1 MTDKEM
7 LPLKSVRKLNSLI
20 LHNELLAKNKI
31 LQQKIIDWA
40 EDMLE
45 EARTEW
51 SDIHNS
57 AIDAIIT
64 CERKKEAIK
73 RGKAR
78 DKKYAPFR
86 AYFKELQQKRF
97 VRYYEQEKI
106 MTANSFVRWFLENIP
121 EDIEI
126 PYSKSNLKSKLIQ
139 LAQANNREL
148 KKAFVSKS

>member
-1 MTDKEM
+1 M
-7 LPLKSVRKLNSLI
+7 
-20 LHNELLAKNKI
+20 HNEALASNKK
-31 LQQKIIDWA
+31 LQQEIIAWA
-40 EDMLE
+40 EGLLE

-51 SDIHNS
+51 SSVHNS
-57 AIDAIIT
+57 LIGAIVT

-73 RGKAR
+73 RGQAR

-97 VRYYEQEKI
+97 VIYYEQEKI

-148 KKAFVSKS
+148 KKSFC

>member
-1 MTDKEM
+1 MIDKETM
-7 LPLKSVRKLNSLI
+7 PLKSARKLNMLFM
-20 LHNELLAKNKI
+20 HNEFLAKNKI

-64 CERKKEAIK
+64 CERKNEALK
-73 RGKAR
+73 RGLAR

-86 AYFKELQQKRF
+86 AYFKKLQQKHF
-97 VRYYEQEKI
+97 LVHMKMGKK
-106 MTANSFVRWFLENIP
+106 MTANSFVSWFLENIP
-121 EDIEI
+121 YGIII
-126 PYSKSNLKSKLIQ
+126 PYKESNQYHKLIK
-139 LAQANNREL
+139 LAEENNREFR
-148 KKAFVSKS
+148 KNHP

>member
-1 MTDKEM
+1 MTDKEII
-7 LPLKSVRKLNSLI
+7 PLSSARKLDI
-20 LHNELLAKNKI
+20 LFMHNEVLARDKK
-31 LQQKIIDWA
+31 LQQEIIAWA
-40 EDMLE
+40 EGMLE

-51 SDIHNS
+51 SNMRASILDS
-57 AIDAIIT
+57 IIT
-64 CERKKEAIK
+64 CEHKKEAIK
-73 RGKAR
+73 RGQAR

-97 VRYYEQEKI
+97 VIYYEQEKI

-139 LAQANNREL
+139 LAQANNREF
-148 KKAFVSKS
+148 KKSSCMM

>member
-1 MTDKEM
+1 MRDKETI
-7 LPLKSVRKLNSLI
+7 PLRSARKLSMLFMHNEALASNKKLQQEIIAWAEDLLDEARDEWSSVHNSLI
-20 LHNELLAKNKI
+20 G
-31 LQQKIIDWA
+31 
-40 EDMLE
+40 
-45 EARTEW
+45 
-51 SDIHNS
+51 
-57 AIDAIIT
+57 AIVT

-73 RGKAR
+73 RGQAR

-97 VRYYEQEKI
+97 VIYYEQEKI

-148 KKAFVSKS
+148 RKSFC

>member
-1 MTDKEM
+1 MRDKETI
-7 LPLKSVRKLNSLI
+7 PLRSARKLSMLFM
-20 LHNELLAKNKI
+20 HNEALASNKK
-31 LQQKIIDWA
+31 LQQEIIAWA
-40 EDMLE
+40 EGLLE

-51 SDIHNS
+51 SSVHNS
-57 AIDAIIT
+57 LIGAIVT

-73 RGKAR
+73 RGQAR

-97 VRYYEQEKI
+97 VIYYEQEKI

-148 KKAFVSKS
+148 RKSFC